1 MRERSPRRASPPQS
15 GTHLASV
22 QTNPLASCS
31 GAWLCAFE
39 EDASRRLLDRR
50 RSVRHQPCPA
60 GSAVRE
66 EGAAFPAVHPLRAL
80 GWDSDRRQCEDPG
93 LLRGSCSPAVGSVDG
108 APRAVLSRWPGQCGP
123 GWDDCAATWAPG
135 GPAVARVWVCVSA
148 PAPNPSLPPQM
159 LPTGSV
165 SRRAQ
170 ELPTAAVPR
179 WPSRSHLRAVGQH
192 LGALVRGPGAGC
204 LRVGPW
210 PQRRPDVTSGQCPC
224 APGSLA
230 ISLTACLCPHTPGPC
245 APVRGSPLKPART
258 SVSVGHP
265 TGRPP
270 RPLGHR
276 PHKCARAALA
286 APAGRAGW
294 WGRWAPGADPS
305 VGGKPRP
312 TLPSPSALGTLGT

>member
-1 MRERSPRRASPPQS
+1 MLPEGCLTGVGLSATSPAPRVPQS
-15 GTHLASV
+15 GRRGLRSLPCTPYV
-22 QTNPLASCS
+22 PS
-31 GAWLCAFE
+31 GGILTAG
-39 EDASRRLLDRR
+39 
-50 RSVRHQPCPA
+50 SVRT
-60 GSAVRE
+60 
-66 EGAAFPAVHPLRAL
+66 RA
-80 GWDSDRRQCEDPG
+80 

-159 LPTGSV
+159 LPTGSA

-230 ISLTACLCPHTPGPC
+230 ISLTACLCPHTPGPR
-245 APVRGSPLKPART
+245 APSSGRGGS
-258 SVSVGHP
+258 
-265 TGRPP
+265 
-270 RPLGHR
+270 
-276 PHKCARAALA
+276 RA
-286 APAGRAGW
+286 
-294 WGRWAPGADPS
+294 
-305 VGGKPRP
+305 
-312 TLPSPSALGTLGT
+312 